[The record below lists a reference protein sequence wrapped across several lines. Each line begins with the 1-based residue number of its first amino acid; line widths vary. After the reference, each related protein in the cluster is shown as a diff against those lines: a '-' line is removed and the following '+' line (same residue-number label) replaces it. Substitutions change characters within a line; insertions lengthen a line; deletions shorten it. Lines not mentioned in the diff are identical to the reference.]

1 MTADSSDSIAVARA
15 TWAVRLQFFVAGVLF
30 ASFGVHVPTI
40 KLHYALGEQ
49 ALAIAMLAA
58 GVGAVATL
66 TQAGRWVGR
75 LGARRAALLSGG
87 ATALCLALLLSS
99 HAYAGL
105 LAVMVVFGVGTSL
118 FDVSINAAAGE
129 LEQRAGRSLMSGFH
143 GMFSLGGMVGAGL
156 GSLLLSHEVG
166 GTTHLVAMAVLG
178 AAAIGGA
185 GAVMLRTIAG
195 SDAKGGFELP
205 RGLLALLGVLG
216 ALGLIAEGA
225 MYDWSVLYMKQELA
239 SDASFAALAYASFSA
254 AMAAARFGGDWIR
267 ERLSP
272 AVLMSGSAALAA
284 VSMAAVLLI
293 GHPTVALVG
302 FALVGFG
309 FANVVPVLFSA
320 AAKVDANP
328 AHGIAVVASVGYLG
342 MMAGPPLIGIIAEH
356 ASLTLGLATVSLFAG
371 ILAVAA
377 PRALR
382 PAAA

>member
-1 MTADSSDSIAVARA
+1 MTPVDSTLLGRA

-40 KLHYALGEQ
+40 KQHYGLGEQ

-66 TQAGRWVGR
+66 TQAGRWVGK
-75 LGARRAALLSGG
+75 LGARRAALLSGL
-87 ATALCLALLLSS
+87 ATALCLGLLLSS
-99 HAYAGL
+99 QAYALL

-118 FDVSINAAAGE
+118 FDVSINAAASE

-156 GSLLLSHEVG
+156 GSFLLSHEVAG
-166 GTTHLVAMAVLG
+166 ATHLVGMAVLG
-178 AAAIGGA
+178 GAAIVGGGMA
-185 GAVMLRTIAG
+185 MLRTIAG
-195 SDAKGGFELP
+195 SDEKGGFELP
-205 RGLLALLGVLG
+205 RGILALLGVLG

-225 MYDWSVLYMKQELA
+225 MYDWSVLYMKQEL
-239 SDASFAALAYASFSA
+239 SSEASFAALAYASFSA
-254 AMAAARFGGDWIR
+254 AMAAARFGGDWVR
-267 ERLSP
+267 ERVSP

-284 VSMAAVLLI
+284 AAMAAVLLI
-293 GHPTVALVG
+293 AHPVVALVG
-302 FALVGFG
+302 FALVGLG

-371 ILAVAA
+371 VLAAAA

-382 PAAA
+382 PSATA

>member
-1 MTADSSDSIAVARA
+1 MTPVDSTLLGRA

-40 KLHYALGEQ
+40 KQHYGLGEQ

-66 TQAGRWVGR
+66 TQAGRWVGK
-75 LGARRAALLSGG
+75 LGARRAALLSGL
-87 ATALCLALLLSS
+87 ATALCLGLLLSS
-99 HAYAGL
+99 QAYALL

-118 FDVSINAAAGE
+118 FDVSINAAASE

-156 GSLLLSHEVG
+156 GSFLLSHEVAG
-166 GTTHLVAMAVLG
+166 ATHLVGMAVLG
-178 AAAIGGA
+178 GAAIVGGGMA
-185 GAVMLRTIAG
+185 MLRTIAG
-195 SDAKGGFELP
+195 SDEKGGFELP
-205 RGLLALLGVLG
+205 RGILALLGVLG

-225 MYDWSVLYMKQELA
+225 MYDWSVLYMKQEL
-239 SDASFAALAYASFSA
+239 SSEASFAALAYASFSA
-254 AMAAARFGGDWIR
+254 AMAAARFGGDWVR
-267 ERLSP
+267 DRVSP

-284 VSMAAVLLI
+284 AAMAAVLLI
-293 GHPTVALVG
+293 AHPVVALVG
-302 FALVGFG
+302 FALVGLG

-371 ILAVAA
+371 VLAAAA

-382 PAAA
+382 PSATA